1 MSVRFPLWSAI
12 GAFAA
17 GFSALAVLRHEAFE
31 SGRFDLGNMVQ
42 VVWSTAHGH
51 PLQMTDLNGDQ
62 ISRLGAHTDVLLAA
76 FAPLW
81 LVWPDPSLLLV
92 AQAVIVALGAL
103 PVFWLARKHLASP
116 RAALGFALAY
126 LLYPP
131 VQWLVLD
138 DFHAVALACPF
149 LLFAFWYLDE
159 DRLGPFAVFAVLA
172 ALTKEEVGLVVA
184 GLGLWYA
191 LARGRR
197 RAGLAIAAAG
207 TAVSLLAI
215 LVVLPAFGEGES
227 DFYRRYA
234 EVGGSPGGIVETT
247 LTDPLHVLE
256 VAFDGTGLGYL
267 ARLAVPF
274 GLAVL
279 APLALLPA
287 LPELAI
293 NLLSSTPTQTS
304 IHFHYT
310 AGITPALVVGSIF
323 GAARIT
329 RRRPELAVRLAGLTV
344 VLSLLAGWRLGPVPL
359 WSHVPGG
366 EDLTA
371 DIWRVDGHDRTLER
385 ALERVPEDAVVSAS
399 NAPGAHL
406 SERRRILSFPYRT
419 DADWVVVD
427 ERRPSYADRAV
438 APVESAAAVAWLKR
452 DPAWRVVFDEDG
464 VLVFRRTV
472 LHGDGLRQ

>member
-1 MSVRFPLWSAI
+1 MRAKAGLWAAI
-12 GAFAA
+12 GAFAV
-17 GFSALAVLRHEAFE
+17 GFSALAVLRNDAFN
-31 SGRFDLGNMVQ
+31 SGRFDLGNMTQ
-42 VVWSTAHGH
+42 VVWSTVHGH
-51 PLQMTDLNGDQ
+51 PLQMTDTGGEQ

-81 LVWPDPSLLLV
+81 LLWPDPSLLLV
-92 AQAVIVALGAL
+92 SQAVLVGLGAL
-103 PVFWLARKHLASP
+103 PVFWLARKHLGSQ

-159 DRLGPFAVFAVLA
+159 DRVVAFAVFAGLA
-172 ALTKEEVGLVVA
+172 ALTKEEIGFVVA

-207 TAVSLLAI
+207 TACSLLAI
-215 LVVLPAFGEGES
+215 LVVLPAFGDGES

-234 EVGGSPGGIVETT
+234 EVGGSPGGIVETA
-247 LTDPLHVLE
+247 LTDPLQLLR
-256 VAFDGTGLGYL
+256 VAFDGTGAGYL
-267 ARLAVPF
+267 FRLVVPF
-274 GLAVL
+274 ALAVL

-293 NLLSSTPTQTS
+293 NLLSSTRTQTS

-310 AGITPALVVGSIF
+310 AAITPALVAASIF
-323 GAARIT
+323 GAARIS
-329 RRRPELAVRLAGLTV
+329 RRRPRAPVPLAGLTL
-344 VLSLLAGWRLGPVPL
+344 VLCLVAGWRLGPIPL

-366 EDLTA
+366 DDLAA
-371 DIWRVDGHDRTLER
+371 DVWRVTSHDRTLEQ
-385 ALERVPEDAVVSAS
+385 ALELIPPNAVVSAS
-399 NAPGAHL
+399 NTVGAHL
-406 SERRRILSFPYRT
+406 SERRRILSFPYRG
-419 DADWVVVD
+419 DADWVIVD

-438 APVESAAAVAWLKR
+438 APVEAAAAVAWLER
-452 DPAWRVVFDEDG
+452 DPAWRLVFERDG
-464 VLVFRRTV
+464 VLVFRRRAT
-472 LHGDGLRQ
+472 

>member
-1 MSVRFPLWSAI
+1 MRIRAALWTAI
-12 GAFAA
+12 ASFGA
-17 GFSALAVLRHEAFE
+17 GFSALAVLRHEAFN

-42 VVWSTAHGH
+42 AVWSTAHGH
-51 PLQMTDLNGDQ
+51 PLRMTDTSGEQ
-62 ISRLGAHTDVLLAA
+62 ILRLGAHSDVLLAA

-81 LVWPDPSLLLV
+81 LLWPDPSLLLV
-92 AQAVIVALGAL
+92 SQAVLVGLGAL
-103 PVFWLARKHLASP
+103 PVFWLARKHLGSP

-159 DRLGPFAVFAVLA
+159 DRLAAFGAFAVLA
-172 ALTKEEVGLVVA
+172 ALTKEEVGFAVA

-197 RAGLAIAAAG
+197 QTGLLIAAAG
-207 TAVSLLAI
+207 AGASLLAI
-215 LVVLPAFGEGES
+215 LAVLPAFGEGES

-234 EVGGSPGGIVETT
+234 EVGGSPGGIVRTA
-247 LTDPLHVLE
+247 LTDPIHVLE

-267 ARLAVPF
+267 ARIAVPF
-274 GLAVL
+274 ALAFL
-279 APLALLPA
+279 APLTLLVA

-293 NLLSSTPTQTS
+293 NLLSSTKTQTS

-310 AGITPALVVGSIF
+310 AAITPAFVVGSIF

-329 RRRPELAVRLAGLTV
+329 RGRPRAAVPLAAVTV
-344 VLSLLAGWRLGPVPL
+344 VLTLVAGWRLGPIPL

-366 EDLTA
+366 EDLAA
-371 DIWRVDGHDRTLER
+371 DVWRVDEHDRIAER
-385 ALERVPEDAVVSAS
+385 ALELVPDGAVVSAS
-399 NAPGAHL
+399 NTLGAHL
-406 SERRRILSFPYRT
+406 SDRRRILSFPYRA
-419 DADWVVVD
+419 DADWIVVD

-438 APVESAAAVAWLKR
+438 APVEAAVAVTWLKR
-452 DPAWRVVFDEDG
+452 DPAWRLQFEQDG
-464 VLVFRRTV
+464 VLVFRR
-472 LHGDGLRQ
+472 RS

>member
-1 MSVRFPLWSAI
+1 VRVKAALWCAI
-12 GAFAA
+12 GAYAA
-17 GFSALAVLRHEAFE
+17 GFSALSVLRHEAFN
-31 SGRFDLGNMVQ
+31 SGRFDLGNMTQ
-42 VVWSTAHGH
+42 VVWSTVHGH
-51 PLQMTDLNGDQ
+51 PLRMTDTGGEQ

-81 LVWPDPSLLLV
+81 VVWPDPSLLLV
-92 AQAVIVALGAL
+92 TQAIVVGLGAL
-103 PVFWLARKHLASP
+103 PVFWLARKHLGSQ

-149 LLFAFWYLDE
+149 LVFAFWYLDE
-159 DRLGPFAVFAVLA
+159 DRLVPFAVFAALA
-172 ALTKEEVGLVVA
+172 VLTKEEIGFVVA

-197 RAGLAIAAAG
+197 RRGLAIAAAG
-207 TAVSLLAI
+207 TACSLLAI
-215 LVVLPAFGEGES
+215 LVVLPAFGDGES

-234 EVGGSPGGIVETT
+234 EVGGSPGGIVETAF
-247 LTDPLHVLE
+247 TDPLQLLR
-256 VAFDGTGLGYL
+256 VAFDGTGAGYL
-267 ARLAVPF
+267 LRLLVPF
-274 GLAVL
+274 ALAVL

-293 NLLSSTPTQTS
+293 NLLSSTRTQTS

-310 AGITPALVVGSIF
+310 AAITPALVAGSIF
-323 GAARIT
+323 GAARIA
-329 RRRPELAVRLAGLTV
+329 RKRPGAPVPLAGLTL
-344 VLSLLAGWRLGPVPL
+344 VLCLVAGWRLGPIPL

-366 EDLTA
+366 DDLA
-371 DIWRVDGHDRTLER
+371 ANVWRVNAHDRTLER
-385 ALERVPEDAVVSAS
+385 ALELVPDDAVVTAS
-399 NAPGAHL
+399 NTVGAHL
-406 SERRRILSFPYRT
+406 SERRRILSFPYRG

-438 APVESAAAVAWLKR
+438 APVEAAAAVAWLER
-452 DPAWRVVFDEDG
+452 DPSWRLVFDRDG
-464 VLVFRRTV
+464 VLVFRR
-472 LHGDGLRQ
+472 R

>member
-1 MSVRFPLWSAI
+1 VSVRVALWAAI

-17 GFSALAVLRHEAFE
+17 GFSALAVLRHEAFN

-42 VVWSTAHGH
+42 VVWSTAHGD
-51 PLQMTDLNGDQ
+51 PLRMTDTGGDQ

-81 LVWPDPSLLLV
+81 LLWPDPSLLLV
-92 AQAVIVALGAL
+92 VQASVVALGAL
-103 PVFWLARKHLASP
+103 PVFLLAQKHLGSP

-138 DFHAVALACPF
+138 DFHAVALACPL

-159 DRLGPFAVFAVLA
+159 DRLGAFAAFAVVA
-172 ALTKEEVGLVVA
+172 ALTKEEIGFVVA

-191 LARGRR
+191 IARGRP
-197 RAGLAIAAAG
+197 RAGLTIAAAG
-207 TAVSLLAI
+207 TAASLLAV

-227 DFYRRYA
+227 DFYRRYG
-234 EVGGSPGGIVETT
+234 EVGGSPGGIVETA
-247 LTDPLHVLE
+247 LTDPLHLLQ
-256 VAFDGTGLGYL
+256 VAFDGDGLGYL
-267 ARLAVPF
+267 LRLV
-274 GLAVL
+274 
-279 APLALLPA
+279 APLALVLLAPATLLVA

-293 NLLSSTPTQTS
+293 NLLSSTATQTS

-310 AGITPALVVGSIF
+310 AAITPALVAGSVF
-323 GAARIT
+323 GAARIA
-329 RRRPELAVRLAGLTV
+329 RRRPQAAVPLAALTIALCLV
-344 VLSLLAGWRLGPVPL
+344 AGWRLGPIPL

-366 EDLTA
+366 EDLVA
-371 DIWRVDGHDRTLER
+371 SVWRVDDHDRVTER
-385 ALERVPEDAVVSAS
+385 ALRLVPPDAVVSAS
-399 NAPGAHL
+399 NSLGAHL
-406 SERRRILSFPYRT
+406 SDRRRILSFPYRT

-438 APVESAAAVAWLKR
+438 APVESKAAVAWLER
-452 DPAWRVVFDEDG
+452 DPSWRLVFDRDG
-464 VLVFRRTV
+464 VLVFRR
-472 LHGDGLRQ
+472 RAP

>member
-1 MSVRFPLWSAI
+1 VRVRPALWSAI
-12 GAFAA
+12 WAFAA
-17 GFSALAVLRHEAFE
+17 GFSALAVLRHEAFN
-31 SGRFDLGNMVQ
+31 SGRFDLGNMTQ
-42 VVWSTAHGH
+42 VVWSTVHGH
-51 PLQMTDLNGDQ
+51 PLQMTDLDGEQ
-62 ISRLGAHTDVLLAA
+62 ISRLAAHTDLLLAA

-81 LVWPDPSLLLV
+81 LLWPNPSLLLV
-92 AQAVIVALGAL
+92 TQAVVVALGAL
-103 PVFWLARKHLASP
+103 PVFWLARKHLGSP

-159 DRLGPFAVFAVLA
+159 DRLAPFAVFAVLA
-172 ALTKEEVGLVVA
+172 ALTKEEIGFVVA

-191 LARGRR
+191 LARRRR
-197 RAGLAIAAAG
+197 RAGLVIAAAG
-207 TAVSLLAI
+207 TACSLLAI
-215 LVVLPAFGEGES
+215 LVVLPAFGDGES
-227 DFYRRYA
+227 DFYRRYS
-234 EVGGSPGGIVETT
+234 EVGGSPGGIVETA
-247 LTDPLHVLE
+247 LTDPLQLLR
-256 VAFDGTGLGYL
+256 VAFDGTGCSYL
-267 ARLAVPF
+267 LRLAVPF
-274 GLAVL
+274 ALAVL

-310 AGITPALVVGSIF
+310 AAVTPALAAASIF
-323 GAARIT
+323 GAARIV
-329 RRRPELAVRLAGLTV
+329 RRRPGSAVPLAGLTV
-344 VLSLLAGWRLGPVPL
+344 ALCLLAGWRLGPIPL

-366 EDLTA
+366 DDLAA
-371 DIWRVDGHDRTLER
+371 DVWRVDEHDRTLDE
-385 ALERVPEDAVVSAS
+385 ALELVPGNAVVSAS

-406 SERRRILSFPYRT
+406 SDRRRILSFPYRA

-438 APVESAAAVAWLKR
+438 APVEAAAAVAWLRR
-452 DPAWRVVFDEDG
+452 DSAWRLVFARDG
-464 VLVFRRTV
+464 VLVFRR
-472 LHGDGLRQ
+472 R